1 MELGV
6 GKARKVT
13 ISDFW
18 KKIWFSR
25 NLGKSGKKC
34 HFSTFVKNLTMDLVS
49 KWCLNERY
57 YGTGHYCENRMSG
70 KNLVLPKC
78 GKKWQKCHFWLFFYL
93 NERPGTLNGWIW
105 RIFCFSHLSW
115 QYGFKI
121 YSRPCILKLY
131 FWSKNRTRN
140 IWCEKQQKTPYFT
153 FVSVQLVF
161 FVSYKHVAK
170 HL

>member
-1 MELGV
+1 MVLELAVKTACPGKIWSVSYGPKSSRPIRGLDSWKWIFSERLAYFFLIFCMELRIDNALLLVKTACPG
-6 GKARKVT
+6 
-13 ISDFW
+13 
-18 KKIWFSR
+18 KIWFSR
-25 NLGKSGKKC
+25 NVGKSGKSAIFGC
-34 HFSTFVKNLTMDLVS
+34 FST
-49 KWCLNERY
+49 
-57 YGTGHYCENRMSG
+57 
-70 KNLVLPKC
+70 
-78 GKKWQKCHFWLFFYL
+78 L